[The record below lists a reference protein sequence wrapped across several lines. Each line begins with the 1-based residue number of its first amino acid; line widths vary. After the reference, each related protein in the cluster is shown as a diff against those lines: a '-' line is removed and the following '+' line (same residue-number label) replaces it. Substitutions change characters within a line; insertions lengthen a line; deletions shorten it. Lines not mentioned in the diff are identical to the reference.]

1 MSELAPSRRS
11 RRTPHP
17 PKTAR
22 PGAAPATVPVVLPLL
37 TARVD
42 SADQITV
49 RLDGEAVT
57 DVPIGRGELG
67 ELIDR
72 VLREQQVPVRVSIVE
87 EDGTTYTDVLTPP
100 PPAPDS
106 EPDPPEAAA
115 ATDALHRAGVP
126 VLFEVT
132 GDGFIPGE
140 DVALAMII
148 RHSSTDGDGNVR
160 HLIEDRELAAGSG
173 EVLLFGR
180 ISGNAR
186 VIGDLG

>member
-1 MSELAPSRRS
+1 MSELTPSRRS

-22 PGAAPATVPVVLPLL
+22 ADGGPVTVPVILPLL

-42 SADQITV
+42 STDQITV
-49 RLDGEAVT
+49 LLDGVPLT
-57 DVPIGRGELG
+57 DAPIGRSELG
-67 ELIDR
+67 ELIDQ

-100 PPAPDS
+100 PPAPDP
-106 EPDPPEAAA
+106 EPDTPQAAA
-115 ATDALHRAGVP
+115 ATDATHRAGVP

-140 DVALAMII
+140 DVALALII

-160 HLIEDRELAAGSG
+160 HLIEDRELAAAIS